1 MISNCLPIDAA
12 LRTRARRVIPGG
24 MYGHL
29 NVARLPE
36 GYPQFFARAE
46 GATLWDVDGNSYVD
60 FMCAYGPMVLGY
72 GNREV
77 EAAAE
82 AQRHLGDVM
91 TGPSERLVELAE
103 KLVGMVA
110 HADWAL
116 LQRNGTDATTLC
128 VVIARAATQKRKIL
142 VARGAYHG
150 SAPWCTPHPTGTTA
164 EDKVHLVPYDYNDV
178 ASLQAAAAVGRGRHR
193 RRDRLGVQARLWQGP
208 GAADASVRARRPPA
222 LRRDRRGVD
231 PRRRARGLPARSRR
245 QLADGRR
252 ASPTSPPIRKAIANG
267 YTLAAVT
274 GSDKF
279 RDAASSVF
287 MTGSF
292 WCGAASM
299 AAALKTLE
307 IFERDDTIAHMERMG
322 RKLRDGLAAQAKTHG
337 QALKQ
342 TGPVQMPTVLFADDP
357 ELEKGK
363 LFVDRGAARRRLA
376 ASAAQ
381 HVPVG
386 RPHRRRH
393 RSRAAGDRRRDGRR
407 AQELRARLMFA
418 EDKEKGGPGSAVT
431 RPIPS
436 PEALDGFLEILGDAE
451 GDLLRRLDLDG
462 LAGRRV
468 AAHACR
474 TIAHLKDAEARDAD
488 LVALLEVLHDQTDE
502 VVEGSR
508 SRPSSSCPSS
518 RPTRPRPSTAGR

>member
-1 MISNCLPIDAA
+1 
-12 LRTRARRVIPGG
+12 

-46 GATLWDVDGNSYVD
+46 GVTLWDVDGNSYVD

-128 VVIARAATQKRKIL
+128 VVVARAATQKRKIL

-178 ASLQAAAAVGRGRHR
+178 ASLQAAAASVEG
-193 RRDRLGVQARLWQGP
+193 DIAGVIASAFKHDYGKDQELPTRAFASAVRQLCDAT
-208 GAADASVRARRPPA
+208 GAALILDDVRAGFR
-222 LRRDRRGVD
+222 LDLGGSWQTVGVKPD
-231 PRRRARGLPARSRR
+231 
-245 QLADGRR
+245 LA
-252 ASPTSPPIRKAIANG
+252 AYSKAIANG

-307 IFERDDTIAHMERMG
+307 IFERDNTIEHMERIG
-322 RKLRDGLAAQAKTHG
+322 GKLRDGLAAQAKTHG
-337 QALKQ
+337 QVLKQ
-342 TGPVQMPTVLFADDP
+342 TGPAQMPTILFADDP
-357 ELEKGK
+357 QLEKGK
-363 LFVDRGAARRRLA
+363 LFVTEALRGGAWLHPQHNMFLSAAHTDADIDRALQATDAALA
-376 ASAAQ
+376 A
-381 HVPVG
+381 VRKNFG
-386 RPHRRRH
+386 R
-393 RSRAAGDRRRDGRR
+393 D
-407 AQELRARLMFA
+407 
-418 EDKEKGGPGSAVT
+418 
-431 RPIPS
+431 
-436 PEALDGFLEILGDAE
+436 
-451 GDLLRRLDLDG
+451 
-462 LAGRRV
+462 
-468 AAHACR
+468 
-474 TIAHLKDAEARDAD
+474 
-488 LVALLEVLHDQTDE
+488 
-502 VVEGSR
+502 
-508 SRPSSSCPSS
+508 
-518 RPTRPRPSTAGR
+518 